1 MNIIANVKM
10 IETQQ
15 ESEID
20 NEILFTLL
28 VNGKNVSWAHRARL
42 RRSIRVSLILIVK
55 N

>member
-20 NEILFTLL
+20 DEIFFTLL
-28 VNGKNVSWAHRARL
+28 VNGKNVS
-42 RRSIRVSLILIVK
+42 
-55 N
+55 